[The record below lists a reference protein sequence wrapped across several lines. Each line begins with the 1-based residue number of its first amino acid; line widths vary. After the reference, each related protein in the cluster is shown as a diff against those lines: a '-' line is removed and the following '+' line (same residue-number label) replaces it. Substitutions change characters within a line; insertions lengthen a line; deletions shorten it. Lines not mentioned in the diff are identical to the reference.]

1 MVSDFRS
8 YLTTI
13 KKTITETSPADL
25 KKWMDKKDE
34 FVLVDVREKE
44 EQKNGVIPGAHLI
57 PRSFLEMKIE
67 DLEARRDRKIVLYC
81 AGGARSALSAAAL
94 QALGY
99 SNVVSLAGG
108 YGAWQHHGLPIE
120 VRAPLTE
127 AQRARYTRHII
138 LPEVGEAGQIGR

>member
-81 AGGARSALSAAAL
+81 AGVGTIGIIDNDVVDQSNLQRQILHNEQTVGMPKVESATQTLNAL
-94 QALGY
+94 
-99 SNVVSLAGG
+99 NPDVKVVA
-108 YGAWQHHGLPIE
+108 HN
-120 VRAPLTE
+120 
-127 AQRARYTRHII
+127 TR
-138 LPEVGEAGQIGR
+138 L